1 MFYNWRQGGSTCYI
15 VIMERSTDIEKQL
28 QCWSLL
34 ARFQKMLEGRLADH
48 PLSKTELDPRR
59 ELTCL
64 DYFSSML
71 FSMLNPVLDSMRG
84 FCRAS
89 ELERVQKSVCS
100 RKVSLAS
107 FSEAQ
112 SVFDPE
118 LLEQVLH
125 ELASQVDIGAV
136 DERLRRLP
144 KELTAVDGTLIPAL
158 PRMAWALWGKDGC
171 QAAKLHL
178 KFSVERQSVTNSILT
193 TGKTCERKTLKRM
206 IDPHE
211 LLVGDRYYG
220 LDYQFLI
227 ELLARK
233 QWFIFRIR
241 NDADV
246 TVVEEFALAD
256 EDRQAGVVFD
266 GLVTLGKN
274 WHGEPIRLVKVEA
287 LDTTILLT
295 TGVEN
300 ETMSAELVALA
311 YRYRWQIELFFKWIK
326 CILNCRH
333 LFAESPRGV
342 QIQLHCALIAAMML
356 FALTG
361 RKPTKRDMELIRFY
375 FSGWATF
382 GELNARLKISS

>member
-1 MFYNWRQGGSTCYI
+1 VLEPARTFPEDAGGQTG
-15 VIMERSTDIEKQL
+15 RP
-28 QCWSLL
+28 SLV
-34 ARFQKMLEGRLADH
+34 E
-48 PLSKTELDPRR
+48 TELDPRR